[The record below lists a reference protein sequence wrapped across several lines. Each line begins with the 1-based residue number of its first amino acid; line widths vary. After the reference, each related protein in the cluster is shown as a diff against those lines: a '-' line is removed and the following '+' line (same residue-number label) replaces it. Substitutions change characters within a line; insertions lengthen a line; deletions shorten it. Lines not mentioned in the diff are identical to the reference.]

1 MLQFQQLVAALEI
14 QVHHNS
20 FPYSPRSST
29 SNSTRALISNG
40 SVLVMIFNSRFKTFK
55 ELRPPS
61 SVDIIPVREL
71 FAINMNEQIDV
82 RKLSSKQ

>member
-1 MLQFQQLVAALEI
+1 MLQPQRIVTALDI

-29 SNSTRALISNG
+29 SNSIRLLISVG
-40 SVLVMIFNSRFKTFK
+40 SVPVMIFNSRFKTFK